1 MLETSTPVLEVESLT
16 KRFGKHAAVN
26 ELSFSVNEGYIFGF
40 LGPIGAGKSTTM
52 YMMAG
57 LVRPTSGNIRVFGHP
72 HTHVESVRT
81 RMGTMIEIPAFY
93 EYLSGRKN
101 LQVLATIQGGVPKT
115 RVDEVLDLV
124 GLLDRGKDR
133 VREYSHGM
141 KQRLGIAQALL
152 HRPSLLLLDE
162 PTNGLDPEGSAQVW
176 DLLRRLVAE
185 ERMTIF
191 ISSHLLHEV
200 EEWCNRIAVINQGIL
215 VACDE
220 VRRLLFF
227 SKEDSLLLFDS
238 PGTRDDARNY
248 LDRLSGV
255 EVLSEEASA
264 GYASSSNA
272 DENSL
277 YVRMQ
282 QGLTSEV
289 LTELVSR
296 KLVPRAVVPQ
306 RKTLK
311 QFFLELT
318 RRQH

>member
-1 MLETSTPVLEVESLT
+1 
-16 KRFGKHAAVN
+16 
-26 ELSFSVNEGYIFGF
+26 
-40 LGPIGAGKSTTM
+40 
-52 YMMAG
+52 
-57 LVRPTSGNIRVFGHP
+57 
-72 HTHVESVRT
+72 
-81 RMGTMIEIPAFY
+81 
-93 EYLSGRKN
+93 
-101 LQVLATIQGGVPKT
+101 
-115 RVDEVLDLV
+115 
-124 GLLDRGKDR
+124 
-133 VREYSHGM
+133 
-141 KQRLGIAQALL
+141 
-152 HRPSLLLLDE
+152 
-162 PTNGLDPEGSAQVW
+162 VW

-238 PGTRDDARNY
+238 PGTRDSARNY
-248 LDRLSGV
+248 LGGLSGV
-255 EVLSEEASA
+255 EVLSDEASA
-264 GYASSSNA
+264 GYGSAHSPE
-272 DENSL
+272 ENSL

-289 LTELVSR
+289 LSELVSR